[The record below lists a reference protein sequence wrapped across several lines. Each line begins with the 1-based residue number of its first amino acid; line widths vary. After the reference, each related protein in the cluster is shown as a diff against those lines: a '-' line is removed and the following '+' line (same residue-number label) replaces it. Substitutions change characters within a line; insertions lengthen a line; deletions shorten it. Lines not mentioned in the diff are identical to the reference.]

1 MYIYIYISVTGLS
14 VQTFSYL
21 IRLIKINFINWLNK
35 LTKQT
40 LFFCLLIH
48 LCLLKTQIHV
58 PLGTF
63 VPSVRKAV
71 HKESTCNISISLKK
85 YVGTCAST
93 LFIMSS

>member
-1 MYIYIYISVTGLS
+1 MTGLS
-14 VQTFSYL
+14 VQTFCYL

-35 LTKQT
+35 LMIGGAEADFIF
-40 LFFCLLIH
+40 LFINSLVSF
-48 LCLLKTQIHV
+48 KTQIHV

-63 VPSVRKAV
+63 VPSVCKAV